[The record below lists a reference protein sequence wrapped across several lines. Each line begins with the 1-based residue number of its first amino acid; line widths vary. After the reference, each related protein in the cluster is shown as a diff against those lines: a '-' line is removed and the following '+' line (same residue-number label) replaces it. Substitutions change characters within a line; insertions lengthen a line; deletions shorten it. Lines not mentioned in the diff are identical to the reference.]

1 MKVSFKGIIPEEVE
15 LVEKIPDT
23 YSSKGSLHE
32 YIQTELLS
40 VLRDVDHTEYFQ
52 LSEDEQKQ
60 MADIVAEA
68 IQEKP

>member
-1 MKVSFKGIIPEEVE
+1 MKVLFKGIIPEEVE
-15 LVEKIPDT
+15 IVEKIPDT

-40 VLRDVDHTEYFQ
+40 VSHDVDHTEYFQ

-60 MADIVAEA
+60 MAYIVAEA
-68 IQEKP
+68 I

>member
-15 LVEKIPDT
+15 IVERIPDG
-23 YSSKGSLHE
+23 YAGSARTLHE

-68 IQEKP
+68 IK